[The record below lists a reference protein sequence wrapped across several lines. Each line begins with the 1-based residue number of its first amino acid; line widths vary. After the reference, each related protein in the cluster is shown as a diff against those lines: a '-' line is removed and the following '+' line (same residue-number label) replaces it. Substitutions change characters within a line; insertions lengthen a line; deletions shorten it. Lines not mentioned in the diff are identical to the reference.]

1 MELQSGTDDPVKA
14 MQAKLL
20 RSIRADLDLII
31 SPNLTSPEARMAAH
45 LASEML
51 SFLTVGLGEL
61 DAALPELKSRMRA
74 LAERAEALAQG
85 VGPARAAAPAA
96 QSGVQM
102 RLVGSE
108 LSADAE
114 FSALKTRLADAL
126 ARLFSGGGESRTAER
141 AGAIG
146 QLARDAVRLEQIEQL
161 HIQRLVGA
169 DMSDRRDPV
178 QAVETELT
186 TERLQAFISAR
197 LAALN
202 PGTLEHLERIPGG
215 YSKDTWRFRLSR
227 GIDGYRDLILRRD
240 LPFGPGEN
248 SVVEEFELLK
258 RLAAEGLLVPKPLW
272 CEPDASYVGRP
283 FLLFPQ
289 YAGKAVFGDWNAPA
303 ELQRAVCFDVAR
315 LMARLHALEPYKLG
329 LPGLAPATSPVETVR
344 AYVRLW
350 RDKWMRRR
358 THPSLVLMTAFDWL
372 ERNAPTDLP
381 RVSLIHGD
389 INFRNTLIS
398 EGRLTALLDWEF
410 WHLGDPMEDLSYFRL
425 VAEPYVNWDEIMKV
439 YQDAGG
445 IAYDPGRA
453 AFYEVWRSVR
463 NGTTTTT
470 AWYGFLQNKYPASKA
485 AYQGV
490 SLYRLFLRDVA
501 DKLGAVTL

>member
-1 MELQSGTDDPVKA
+1 MELQSGTDDPVKT

-61 DAALPELKSRMRA
+61 DAALPEFKGRMRA
-74 LAERAEALAQG
+74 LAERAETLAQS
-85 VGPARAAAPAA
+85 ASAAPAA
-96 QSGVQM
+96 VTPAAVPRQ
-102 RLVGSE
+102 LVGSE

-114 FSALKTRLADAL
+114 FSTLKARLADAL
-126 ARLFSGGGESRTAER
+126 TRLFGASQAPRTPQR
-141 AGAIG
+141 AQAIG
-146 QLARDAVRLEQIEQL
+146 QLAREAVQLEQIEQL
-161 HIQRLVGA
+161 HIQRLVTA

-186 TERLQAFISAR
+186 RERLEAFLSAR
-197 LAALN
+197 LAALD

-215 YSKDTWRFRLSR
+215 YSKDTWKFRLSR
-227 GIDGYRDLILRRD
+227 GIDGRRDLILRRD

-258 RLAAEGLLVPKPLW
+258 RLSGEGLLVPKPLW

-289 YAGKAVFGDWNAPA
+289 YPGAAVFGDWDAPS
-303 ELQRAVCFDVAR
+303 EVRRAVCFDIAR
-315 LMARLHALEPYKLG
+315 LMARLHGLEPYKLA
-329 LPGLAPATSPVETVR
+329 LPGLAPAVSPLETVR

-358 THPSLVLMTAFDWL
+358 SHPSLVLMTAFDWL

-398 EGRLTALLDWEF
+398 AGRLTALLDWEF

-425 VAEPYVNWDEIMKV
+425 VAEPYVNWDEIMQV
-439 YQDAGG
+439 YQEAGG
-445 IAYDPGRA
+445 MAYDPGRA

-470 AWYGFLQNKYPASKA
+470 AWYGFLQGKYPASKA

-501 DKLGAVTL
+501 DKLAAVKL

>member
-1 MELQSGTDDPVKA
+1 MDLQSGTDDAVKV

-31 SPNLTSPEARMAAH
+31 TPNLTSPEARMAAQ

-51 SFLTVGLGEL
+51 SFLTVGLGQL
-61 DAALPELKSRMRA
+61 DAALPELKRQMLA
-74 LAERAEALAQG
+74 LSERAEALATALG
-85 VGPARAAAPAA
+85 STKPAGNGAGLA
-96 QSGVQM
+96 
-102 RLVGSE
+102 GSE

-114 FSALKTRLADAL
+114 FTALKQRLAEAL
-126 ARLFSGGGESRTAER
+126 SRLFAAARSPGTPDRAES
-141 AGAIG
+141 IG
-146 QLARDAVRLEQIEQL
+146 QLAREAVRLEQLEQL
-161 HIQRLVGA
+161 QIQRLVNA

-186 TERLQAFISAR
+186 RERLEAFIAAR
-197 LAALN
+197 LASLN
-202 PGTLEHLERIPGG
+202 PGTLESLERIPGG

-227 GIDGYRDLILRRD
+227 GIEGHRALILRRD

-258 RLAAEGLLVPKPLW
+258 RLAEEGLLVPKPLW

-289 YAGKAVFGDWNAPA
+289 YPGTAVFGDWNAPV
-303 ELQRAVCFDVAR
+303 ELQRAVCFDIAR
-315 LMARLHALEPYKLG
+315 LMARLHGLDPYKLG
-329 LPGLAPATSPVETVR
+329 LPGLGPALAPVETVR

-372 ERNAPTDLP
+372 ERNAPTDLQ

-425 VAEPYVNWDEIMKV
+425 VAEPYVKWDEVMAV
-439 YQDAGG
+439 YQEAGG

-470 AWYGFLQNKYPASKA
+470 AWYGFLQGKYPASKA

-501 DKLGAVTL
+501 DKLAAVTL